1 MEEKFILTEF
11 NITDVLD
18 DIRKPN
24 GNKKSNTKT
33 FEAIVPVVW
42 EKLGLEK
49 TPNPA
54 ALEKLLVNLIL
65 NIYDVE
71 KTEDIEK
78 KRETA
83 QNRDIS
89 LLMFG
94 LLYGYYHTKEEDG
107 KKVNVLSEERNESYL
122 NDSDFIKLDY
132 PGEGTYQEIKIKD
145 KQRKIKSNS
154 AQPRPLNKL
163 TKIAGDCKKEIGI
176 NLYELIKTES
186 YKEYTGNTETPVDLP
201 KPYYTTKNFQPKNS
215 KPECN
220 PTDDPS
226 GNNDI
231 TQEESE
237 PIVTDG
243 DTDGRAG
250 LLSIR
255 GVNPKKIINL
265 VRRSLNRPA
274 NRKDIIGIFMFMLA
288 AVVSIVAIVSL
299 KNGEHSP
306 SSAESANNPATENE
320 ALTITGI
327 TIYNAD
333 ITLAPDKTW
342 EHLQVA
348 IYPREANIEDV
359 NYYSDNVRLVTVNRS
374 EEIVKLASGWSEE
387 TKRSTEVHVQ
397 FEEVDA
403 KALVTVQEN
412 PIADSTTAPS
422 ESSLEGNDSANTER
436 VSGF

>member
-18 DIRKPN
+18 EIRKPN

-33 FEAIVPVVW
+33 FEAIVPAVW
-42 EKLGLEK
+42 KKLGLGK
-49 TPNPA
+49 NPYPA

-163 TKIAGDCKKEIGI
+163 TKIAGECKKEIGI
-176 NLYELIKTES
+176 NLFELIKTES
-186 YKEYTGNTETPVDLP
+186 YKEYMGNTETPVDLP
-201 KPYYTTKNFQPKNS
+201 KPYYTTKNFQPGNS
-215 KPECN
+215 
-220 PTDDPS
+220 
-226 GNNDI
+226 
-231 TQEESE
+231 ESE
-237 PIVTDG
+237 SGPTENLPGESNIAQGDNRNTEGLQTEPILTEYDEEEK
-243 DTDGRAG
+243 DWHKQIAESLAKMTNDLR
-250 LLSIR
+250 R
-255 GVNPKKIINL
+255 MKIIFT
-265 VRRSLNRPA
+265 A
-274 NRKDIIGIFMFMLA
+274 LA
-288 AVVSIVAIVSL
+288 AVLTLFLIMYFWTAKKPGTDDEIPAVNNTPLSAEASTDNSLLVEMETFNIDEGDKVIPLAPGYSKKLPVKNPEPSNADVSTLKVESSDESIVWE
-299 KNGEHSP
+299 KDGY
-306 SSAESANNPATENE
+306 
-320 ALTITGI
+320 LT
-327 TIYNAD
+327 A
-333 ITLAPDKTW
+333 
-342 EHLQVA
+342 
-348 IYPREANIEDV
+348 
-359 NYYSDNVRLVTVNRS
+359 SDNVTEGETHKVYITITAKKYKEIICITV
-374 EEIVKLASGWSEE
+374 
-387 TKRSTEVHVQ
+387 
-397 FEEVDA
+397 
-403 KALVTVQEN
+403 EN
-412 PIADSTTAPS
+412 PVIPDDA
-422 ESSLEGNDSANTER
+422 ESPVGGGE
-436 VSGF
+436 